1 MAQRFVH
8 MELRS
13 PDLKKAES
21 FYAGLFGWKL
31 QPAPDMA
38 YTLFNVGSLPSGGM
52 MQAEPDGTP
61 HWVPYVGVGDIH
73 AAVAR
78 AQALGA
84 TVRRPVGEVP
94 GYGLIAVLGDP
105 AGSPIGVFQPFML
118 AKPKAARKPARK
130 MVRKAARKAV
140 RKTGRKPVRKAAR
153 KSARKPN
160 RPR

>member
-21 FYAGLFGWKL
+21 FYSGLFGWKL
-31 QPAPDMA
+31 QPAPDMS

-73 AAVAR
+73 AAVAQ

-105 AGSPIGVFQPFML
+105 GGSPIGVFQPFML
-118 AKPKAARKPARK
+118 PKRKAATKPARK
-130 MVRKAARKAV
+130 TARKIV
-140 RKTGRKPVRKAAR
+140 RKPVRKPGR
-153 KSARKPN
+153 TSAKKPK
-160 RPR
+160 RRR